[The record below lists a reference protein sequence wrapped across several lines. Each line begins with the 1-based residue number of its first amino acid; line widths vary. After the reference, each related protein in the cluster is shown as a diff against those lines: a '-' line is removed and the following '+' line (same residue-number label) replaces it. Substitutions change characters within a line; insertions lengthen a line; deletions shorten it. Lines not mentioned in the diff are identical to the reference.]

1 MAPELRLRPMTD
13 NEYATY
19 CAASVPLLA
28 EAESKAFG
36 LDAAEARIRAAAAF
50 ERLIPNGL
58 LAASAQRIY
67 VIERD
72 SVYVGVIWLELRNDN
87 RDAYVYDLI
96 IWPEYR
102 RLGYGRQ
109 VLLIMETLLREWGVG
124 RVILNVFSHNTVA
137 RLLYESLGY
146 SSRSHLMMKEL

>member
-1 MAPELRLRPMTD
+1 MTED
-13 NEYATY
+13 EYAAY

-36 LDAAEARIRAAAAF
+36 LDAAEARSRAAAAF
-50 ERLIPNGL
+50 ERLIPNGR
-58 LAASAQRIY
+58 LAASAAQRIY

-72 SVYVGVIWLELRNDN
+72 SVSVGVIWFELRNDN

-124 RVILNVFSHNTVA
+124 SVILSVFSHNTVA

-146 SSRSHLMMKEL
+146 SSRSNLMMKKL